1 MTQQT
6 FVFANAPTTLIP
18 RLEAV
23 LREQLTI
30 HDGHHVATIADVV
43 ILRMARATD
52 AVALALHACD
62 ALAVDVVRSVRVGVD
77 TGTAV
82 RDGDRWGGPVVELA
96 ARLAEHA
103 DPGEVLATSATRQAT
118 DRGQLEFLDL
128 GERRLHGDGPPTAL
142 HRAYRVTDIDGPP
155 RATNAVPHRP
165 GALTGATATAPPPH
179 Q

>member
-6 FVFANAPTTLIP
+6 FVFANAPTTQIP
-18 RLEAV
+18 QLEAA

-30 HDGHHVATIADVV
+30 HDGDHVATIADVV

-52 AVALALHACD
+52 AVTLALHACD
-62 ALAVDVVRSVRVGVD
+62 ALAVDGARSVRVGVD

-82 RDGDRWGGPVVELA
+82 RDGERWGGPVVELA

-118 DRGQLEFLDL
+118 DRGQLEFVDL
-128 GERRLHGDGPPTAL
+128 GARRLHGDGPPTTL
-142 HRAYRVTDIDGPP
+142 HRAYRVTDIDGSQ
-155 RATNAVPHRP
+155 RAPHAAPHRP
-165 GALTGATATAPPPH
+165 GASTADTATEPPPH